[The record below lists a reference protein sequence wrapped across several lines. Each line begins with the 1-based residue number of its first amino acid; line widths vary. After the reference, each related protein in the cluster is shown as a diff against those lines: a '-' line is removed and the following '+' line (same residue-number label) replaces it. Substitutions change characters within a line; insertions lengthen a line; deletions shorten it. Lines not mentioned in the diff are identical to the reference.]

1 MVKKYKLI
9 IIFFWIIILILLLV
23 TQFIDPRLF
32 YSLIYWWVLLG
43 WLFLIRQLK
52 IDSRITFLT
61 AMILFLVS
69 ATTTVLNFK
78 FLAEIIMSLTFTGLM
93 IGFVQAFI
101 EYKKSGERNSL

>member
-1 MVKKYKLI
+1 MAKKYKLI

-23 TQFIDPRLF
+23 AQFIDPRLF

-43 WLFLIRQLK
+43 WLFLIWQLK
-52 IDSRITFLT
+52 IDSRITLLI

-78 FLAEIIMSLTFTGLM
+78 FLAEVIMRFSFTGLM
-93 IGFVQAFI
+93 IGFVQALI
-101 EYKKSGERNSL
+101 EYKKTNNKII